1 MENTKK
7 SAQFAKFSG
16 LLYREWVFIKK
27 PFLYALITFAIV
39 TALAVLVLAST
50 KVGNL
55 AKLPDETM
63 EISERI
69 IPIFVYL
76 LPPFMTSLLISASTE
91 GTALHDEQ
99 VMWRRFRCASPAK
112 PAKFALAK
120 SIMLII
126 SLLAAIGL
134 GFAYIAIVR
143 TVNGEQLS
151 ASDAGY
157 LMVFYT
163 LITAM
168 FVLIQICTMF
178 FHSVEKATL
187 VLLPVSLVVIILFGM
202 KNIDLDNDMKSEQL
216 QELLGKFQNL
226 CTDYLPFTPLV
237 LAAIVAIQFAAMT
250 VLIGKGEK

>member
-7 SAQFAKFSG
+7 SAQFANLSG

-55 AKLPDETM
+55 AKLPDAAM
-63 EISERI
+63 EISGNI
-69 IPIFVYL
+69 IQTFVFL
-76 LPPFMTSLLISASTE
+76 LPPFMTSILISASTE
-91 GTALHDEQ
+91 ASALHDEQ

-120 SIMLII
+120 SIMLMI
-126 SLLAAIGL
+126 SLIAAIGL

-143 TVNGEQLS
+143 AVNGERLS

-157 LMVFYT
+157 LMTFYT

-168 FVLIQICTMF
+168 FVLIQIFTMF

-187 VLLPVSLVVIILFGM
+187 VLLPVAVVIIFFGM
-202 KNIDLDNDMKSEQL
+202 IKIGLDNDMQSEQL

-226 CTDYLPFTPLV
+226 CIDFLPFAPLV
-237 LAAIVAIQFAAMT
+237 LAAIIAIQFAALT